1 MKKKMKV
8 STHRAA
14 WQRPAVRALSAGV
27 VVGAFG
33 LSAWFHAA
41 AAVAAPDTP
50 ASSTAA
56 ASAQPASGVSV
67 SDAAIQRGAYL
78 ARVGDCVACHTA
90 APSGKNPAGQPFAGG
105 LAIKSPLGTIYST
118 NITPDP
124 QHGIGNYT
132 EAQFA
137 AALRDGKRADGTN
150 LYPAMPYP
158 SYSKLT
164 DSDVHD
170 LYVYF
175 MKGVKPVDTTPP
187 QTALS
192 FPFNLRF
199 GLSLWN
205 WAFTQPGVFKP
216 DTKLSADQNRGAYLV
231 EGLGHCGSCHTARG
245 VAMQEKALDGTGA
258 DYLGGA
264 TLNGWWAPQLRANGQ
279 AGGVASWNADEV
291 VDYLSS
297 GRNVHTT
304 VGGEMK
310 SVVEHSTS
318 HMTDADLHAIAEYLK
333 TLSVNQATATPA
345 IDDAAR
351 AATQAHLTAAKQLSL
366 GERLY
371 LDNCAGCHTVTGNGA
386 ARVFPATAGNSMVNA
401 KDPTGLI
408 ETILRGA
415 EAPSTAKSPE
425 RLPMP
430 AFANR
435 MNDDEVAQ
443 LATFVRSGW
452 GNKGG
457 SVSASQVAKVRAQ
470 LSTDAKE

>member
-1 MKKKMKV
+1 MKNKMKV
-8 STHRAA
+8 STPRAA
-14 WQRPAVRALSAGV
+14 WQRPAVRALRTGV
-27 VVGAFG
+27 LVGAFG
-33 LSAWFHAA
+33 LAAWLQPS
-41 AAVAAPDTP
+41 AAVAAPDAT
-50 ASSTAA
+50 ASSPLA
-56 ASAQPASGVSV
+56 ASATGADDAS
-67 SDAAIQRGAYL
+67 IRHGAYL
-78 ARVGDCVACHTA
+78 ARVGDCIACHTA
-90 APSGKNPAGQPFAGG
+90 AATSKNPAGQPFAGG
-105 LAIKSPLGTIYST
+105 LPIKSPLGTIYST
-118 NITPDP
+118 NITPDAD
-124 QHGIGNYT
+124 HGIGQYT

-137 AALRDGKRADGTN
+137 AALRDGKRADGSN

-164 DSDVHD
+164 DADVHD

-175 MKGVKPVDTTPP
+175 MKGVKPVAVTPP

-205 WAFTQPGVFKP
+205 WAFTQPGAFKP
-216 DTKLSADQNRGAYLV
+216 DPKLSVDQNRGAYLV

-245 VAMQEKALDGTGA
+245 VAMQEKALDGSGS

-264 TLNGWWAPQLRANGQ
+264 GLNGWWAPQLRAGGQ
-279 AGGVASWNADEV
+279 AGGVASWTADEV

-297 GRNVHTT
+297 GRNAHTT

-318 HMTDADLHAIAEYLK
+318 HMSDADLHAVADYLK

-345 IDDAAR
+345 VDEIAR
-351 AATQAHLTAAKQLSL
+351 AATQAHLTAAKQLTL

-386 ARVFPATAGNSMVNA
+386 SRVFPATAGNSMVNA

-415 EAPSTAKSPE
+415 EAPSTDKAPE

-430 AFANR
+430 PFAGR

-452 GNKGG
+452 GNKGA

-470 LSTDAKE
+470 LASDEKN